1 MNYIY
6 GYKNKINNKW
16 YVGQTTTSL
25 SERHR
30 LHVSG
35 ATHKAASDYDCLFHK
50 KLREYGLENFE
61 LIELE
66 QVQNK
71 EDLDERECYW
81 IQEKHSFVRDN
92 GYNLT
97 LGGQKRKKDENYIDI
112 RARFQ
117 TPEEINSVIQDIK
130 NQNLSLKEIAE
141 KYNVA
146 LSFICS
152 INSGAK
158 YQKDNETYPLRP
170 IKRQRLKK
178 EVVLEIIELLKQN
191 FSNKAIG
198 ELFEIDSDIVYKINY
213 GKAYVQPNET
223 YPIRQSLSPQEERAI
238 KIKQLLKEGH
248 LNNKEIAKIVKCDPS
263 VVSNINYGKN
273 YYDEHENYPLRKS

>member
-35 ATHKAASDYDCLFHK
+35 ATHEKASDYNSLFHK

-97 LGGQKRKKDENYIDI
+97 LGGQRRKKDENYIDI
-112 RARFQ
+112 RAKFQ
-117 TPEEINSVIQDIK
+117 TPEEINTVIQDIK
-130 NQNLSLKEIAE
+130 DQKISLKEIAE

-158 YQKDNETYPLRP
+158 YQKDNEIYPLRP
-170 IKRQRLKK
+170 IKRRRLKK

-191 FSNKAIG
+191 FSNKEIG
-198 ELFEIDSDIVYKINY
+198 DLFEIDSDIVYKINY
-213 GKAYVQPNET
+213 GKAYVQPNEI

-238 KIKQLLKEGH
+238 KIKKLLKEGR
-248 LNNKEIAKIVKCDPS
+248 LNNKEIAQLVKCDPS

-273 YYDEHENYPLRKS
+273 YYDEYEDYPLRKS